1 VEAGVL
7 VAASRGERDVLYI
20 GYAPAQSNFLF
31 VPEGPTLLQRWLNAV
46 QGRERMI
53 VPPFC
58 RMDQSV
64 EIKLDSPAALRVKLL
79 KGWENVIGATEY
91 DITPSPDG
99 RAKLGPF
106 EQPGEYSVTQNGREL
121 GRMAVYWVDEAEQA
135 LPYTPLDPLDLT
147 KLAPVHEHSWVDW
160 FPEILLWVALI
171 GLLLEW
177 LLWLAGWTD

>member
-1 VEAGVL
+1 M
-7 VAASRGERDVLYI
+7 LYI
-20 GYAPAQSNFLF
+20 GYSPTQSNFLF

-46 QGRERMI
+46 ASRERMI

-64 EIKLDSPAALRVKLL
+64 EIKLDSPAPLRVKLL

-99 RAKLGPF
+99 RARLGPF
-106 EQPGEYSVTQNGREL
+106 EQPGEYSVTQGGREL

-135 LPYTPLDPLDLT
+135 LPYTPLEPLDLT

-160 FPEILLWVALI
+160 FPEILLWIALC

-177 LLWLAGWTD
+177 LCWLAGWTD